1 MPFLTLPPHFLTFPP
16 FDIVHRVCYTFL
28 TMGEARP
35 SHKPTNN
42 KSNKAKTVTA
52 VTERETPMTEPERKL
67 TNTLIQFALDAQK
80 FSAEVNNR
88 NNRMR
93 DLLRDAVDAIA
104 IEEPAIASR
113 RIQSVIKILTESI
126 NAHAKANQ

>member
-1 MPFLTLPPHFLTFPP
+1 
-16 FDIVHRVCYTFL
+16 
-28 TMGEARP
+28 
-35 SHKPTNN
+35 
-42 KSNKAKTVTA
+42 
-52 VTERETPMTEPERKL
+52 MTEPERKL